1 MEGKKCC
8 DEQGDNHG
16 EGKRKIADLLNRVP
30 HVHDHGDPEIVIGG
44 DEAV

>member
-1 MEGKKCC
+1 MEGKKHGY
-8 DEQGDNHG
+8 DQGDNHG
-16 EGKRKIADLLNRVP
+16 EGKRKIADLFNRVS